1 MKKFDYHTKIRE
13 LTTIQLQHED
23 SYKILA
29 HVMEELGETAS
40 AMCIEDAGI
49 GKDYKEMP
57 KETSAQEAVDAIVCT
72 ISLFY
77 ARGGDLELFLS
88 TMEKKLGK
96 WEKNQSKS
104 IQNKKS

>member
-1 MKKFDYHTKIRE
+1 MKDFDYHSKIRQ

-29 HVMEELGETAS
+29 HTIEELGETAS

-57 KETSAQEAVDAIVCT
+57 KETSAQEAVDAIVCA

-77 ARGGDLELFLS
+77 ARGGTKELFLE

-104 IQNKKS
+104 IQNKEN